1 MPWQYTPLTT
11 PVVVAAGA
19 VALAAFYVVRQ
30 QRAYA
35 PVPGGYVA
43 VVLSIAISLT
53 LFGYATQL
61 AHVERAAKLNWNQ
74 LQLVWAMPV
83 PALLLIFTL
92 RYTGNERY
100 LSWWSVSLA
109 FLAPI
114 AMIALVFTHSTHS
127 LLWTDVTID
136 ASGGFAALVT
146 EPGPAMYV
154 FAGYAYLVVGIS
166 VVLLVGRALDSA
178 GIYRRQAL
186 LLIAGSVVPILA
198 GSLYLTDLNPY
209 PKLDVTIVSLAV
221 TGLAFSWGVAR
232 HGLFT
237 LVPIASQAAVEQ
249 MDDAVIVID
258 VRGLVVNVNPQST
271 PFLTTNVEHAVGQ
284 SVEDVLRPFA
294 VPPGPNENRTE
305 SDREVVTDPDT
316 GRYYQ
321 RIGTPLTDDDGVLMG
336 QLVVLQDITERYR
349 REKRLRQQNEQL
361 EEFASVVSHDLRNP
375 LNVISARSQ
384 LARETGDDEHFDALD
399 RASDRMD
406 QLIDDLLQ
414 LARQGQTVSETT
426 QVDLRIVAEEA
437 WSLVEAPE
445 ASLTVEGEMAVEAD
459 RDRLQQALENLFR
472 NATDHVGE
480 DVSLLV
486 EPLEDGFA
494 VEDDG
499 PGIPVEEQDQ
509 VFEYG
514 HTTEDDGTGFGLAIV
529 KEIVEAHGWD
539 VRVMN
544 GDMARSSRDG
554 EGIEYGGARFEI
566 TGVTTARSF
575 SFGTDDS
582 PFGSGES
589 EFELGDQGFEFG

>member
-1 MPWQYTPLTT
+1 MPWQYTPFTT
-11 PVVVAAGA
+11 PVVVAAA
-19 VALAAFYVVRQ
+19 TVAIAALYVLRQ

-35 PVPGGYVA
+35 PVPGGHVA
-43 VVLSIAISLT
+43 VLLSVAVSFTLLT
-53 LFGYATQL
+53 YAVEL
-61 AHVERAAKLNWNQ
+61 AHIERAAKVQWKQ
-74 LQLVWAMPV
+74 LQYVGAMVV
-83 PALLLIFTL
+83 PALLVVFTL
-92 RYTGNERY
+92 EYTENDRY
-100 LSWWSVSLA
+100 LNWVTLPAIMSV
-109 FLAPI
+109 PTG
-114 AMIALVFTHSTHS
+114 MILLVFARPSAVWADLS
-127 LLWTDVTID
+127 M
-136 ASGGFAALVT
+136 ASNGFAALVSA
-146 EPGPAMYV
+146 PGPAMYAFV
-154 FAGYAYLVVGIS
+154 GYAYLVVGIS
-166 VVLLVGRALDSA
+166 IVLLGKRALDSD
-178 GIYRRQAL
+178 GIYRRQAVL
-186 LLIAGSVVPILA
+186 LAGGSVVPLA
-198 GSLYLTDLNPY
+198 TAALYASGTNPL
-209 PKLDVTIVSLAV
+209 PKLNIVFVSMAV
-221 TGLAFSWGVAR
+221 PGVVFSWGVAR

-249 MDDAVIVID
+249 MDDAVVVID
-258 VRGLVVNVNPQST
+258 VRGLVVNVNPQAE
-271 PFLTTNVEHAVGQ
+271 PFLSENIDDAIGQ
-284 SVEDVLRPFA
+284 SVGDMLRPFA
-294 VPPGPNENRTE
+294 VPPAPEQHRTE

-336 QLVVLQDITERYR
+336 QLIVLQDITERYR
-349 REKRLRQQNEQL
+349 REKRLQQQNEQL

-384 LARETGDDEHFDALD
+384 LARETGDEEHFDALD

-414 LARQGQTVSETT
+414 LARQGQTVNETT
-426 QVDLRIVAEEA
+426 QEDLRVVAEEA
-437 WSLVEAPE
+437 WSLVEAPD
-445 ASLTVEGEMAVEAD
+445 ADLTVEGEMAVEAD

-514 HTTEDDGTGFGLAIV
+514 HTTDEDGTGFGLAII

-539 VRVMN
+539 IRVMN
-544 GDMARSSRDG
+544 GDMAHSSQDDDG
-554 EGIEYGGARFEI
+554 TEYGGARFEI

-575 SFGTDDS
+575 SFATDDS
-582 PFGSGES
+582 PFGTGEG
-589 EFELGDQGFEFG
+589 EFEYSEQGFEFG